1 MAHTIHEPTALNCQP
16 GRWLIDTQHG
26 HTIGRIHTPIQAAP
40 LLAQRQAERSGDCTA
55 EFAPFRQEM
64 EAILARQRAAKA
76 TQTLATDVPQPT
88 APIDTDIPATLRD
101 TLQVVGASIIG
112 VVILAGL
119 ISSAASRAWGG

>member
-1 MAHTIHEPTALNCQP
+1 MKVAHDHLAFNSQP

-26 HTIGRIHTPIQAAP
+26 QTIGRVHTPIQAAP

-76 TQTLATDVPQPT
+76 MQTLAQDVPQPT

-101 TLQVVGASIIG
+101 TLQVVGAAVIG
-112 VVILAGL
+112 VAILAGL
-119 ISSAASRAWGG
+119 IGGVASSALGG